1 MNKRR
6 GHPIGDLS
14 DRSGNSIKSTTP
26 VGTGMSESARPAIK
40 RADSIEYAPV
50 DAAEGL
56 SKGVLVG
63 PEDGAPNF
71 AMRRFTLDP
80 GAEVPEHTN
89 AVEHEQYVLEG
100 EYVVGIG
107 DEERTVSAGDSLF
120 IPAGTVHWYRNEGE
134 TRGAFICVVPNGDDE
149 IELIG

>member
-1 MNKRR
+1 
-6 GHPIGDLS
+6 
-14 DRSGNSIKSTTP
+14 
-26 VGTGMSESARPAIK
+26 MSESVRPSIK
-40 RADSIEYAPV
+40 RADSIEYDPV

-56 SKGVLVG
+56 SKGVLVDS
-63 PEDGAPNF
+63 EDGAPNF

-80 GAEVPEHTN
+80 GSEVPKHTN

-107 DEERTVSAGDSLF
+107 DEERTISAGDSVF

-134 TRGAFICVVPNGDDE
+134 TQGAFICVVPNGDDE
-149 IELIG
+149 IELVED